1 MKGLILY
8 TRDDCPFS
16 GDVIAEAE
24 KLGIE
29 LELRDISNPTI
40 ADELIERGGKKQTP
54 YLVDVENAIE
64 LYEAD
69 NIITYLQD
77 NYSDAPA
84 LDIEEDTEL

>member
-8 TRDDCPFS
+8 TRDGCAFS
-16 GDVIAEAE
+16 TDVIAEAE

-29 LELRDISNPTI
+29 FEFRDVDDPRV

-64 LYEAD
+64 MYETDA
-69 NIITYLQD
+69 IIAYLQD
-77 NYSDAPA
+77 NYSD
-84 LDIEEDTEL
+84 LDPLAVDEPEL